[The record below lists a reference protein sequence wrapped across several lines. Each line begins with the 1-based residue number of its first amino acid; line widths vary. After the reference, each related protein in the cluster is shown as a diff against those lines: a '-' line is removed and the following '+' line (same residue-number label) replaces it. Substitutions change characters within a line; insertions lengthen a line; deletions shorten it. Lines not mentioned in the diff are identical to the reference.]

1 MSDTEKK
8 KCTACAMLIPKDAQ
22 MCPYCKT
29 IQPLP
34 EKSSFGCSTIISGI
48 VIVFIILA
56 IASKTCSSYN
66 STTTSQQPAQTEV
79 KTNQQETP
87 VLPNNTKNS
96 YTRSASKP
104 SITTQNRQNM
114 PSPKGNNTTT
124 QANPKTQT
132 EDIGSIKKT
141 ENQNITS
148 SFKETQQAPQE
159 INQQENSK
167 KEERQR
173 KKQERKLKKQE
184 KKNRQTE

>member
-56 IASKTCSSYN
+56 IASKTCSSSN
-66 STTTSQQPAQTEV
+66 SKTTSQQPAQTEV
-79 KTNQQETP
+79 KTSQQVTP

-114 PSPKGNNTTT
+114 PSSKEYNTTT
-124 QANPKTQT
+124 QTNPKTQT

-141 ENQNITS
+141 DNQNTT
-148 SFKETQQAPQE
+148 SFKETQQAQQE